1 MEIIYLKNYIS
12 LISNFTFVAF
22 AQDKQS
28 KEEYCTTERKKC
40 TQQYLTKN
48 SFGAEMVTPEGT
60 KICWSQYR
68 KCMGQQK

>member
-1 MEIIYLKNYIS
+1 M
-12 LISNFTFVAF
+12 AF